1 MRLYLSSFDLGNAPS
16 ELAALAPKGRVALI
30 MNALDNRPEAR
41 EKWRSGQRQKLE
53 TLGLT
58 VSDLD
63 LRDFFAMTDR
73 LRGALEG
80 FDMVWIN
87 GGNAFILRRAMKLS
101 RMDEAILSLLDRDEI
116 VYAGFSAA
124 AVIASHSLRG
134 LDAVDDPH
142 DVPAGYPAEIEW
154 KGLGILPFAIVV
166 HYKSNHFESAAV
178 EQEVQYY
185 ERTGIPYRTLRD
197 GEAFVVRGSVND
209 ILRVGAP
216 GR

>member
-1 MRLYLSSFDLGNAPS
+1 VLQNLDAKIVEGLESFATVVASRCDSTYHLSILGMHPS

-116 VYAGFSAA
+116 VYAGVSAA

-166 HYKSNHFESAAV
+166 HYKSNHSEFLIEPCEMAKHSSFAV
-178 EQEVQYY
+178 
-185 ERTGIPYRTLRD
+185 R
-197 GEAFVVRGSVND
+197 
-209 ILRVGAP
+209 
-216 GR
+216 